1 MTLLRAQAP
10 GIPAPHPSVHSQPYW
25 DGCRRGA
32 PALPAVCDRAARPRL
47 RPSTVCGLVSWH
59 THGVGAERGIGSFY
73 SWTVVWRPPD
83 PSFSVPYAPAI
94 VRLDE
99 EFWLMSAIIGCQ
111 PDDLYDGMRVGVT
124 FHPVSDAVTLPYF
137 SPPRPGLKR
146 WKDCR

>member
-1 MTLLRAQAP
+1 MAWEQSA
-10 GIPAPHPSVHSQPYW
+10 
-25 DGCRRGA
+25 
-32 PALPAVCDRAARPRL
+32 
-47 RPSTVCGLVSWH
+47 GL
-59 THGVGAERGIGSFY
+59 GSLY

-111 PDDLYDGMRVGVT
+111 ADDLYDGMRVGVT

-137 SPPRPGLKR
+137 SPLDPV
-146 WKDCR
+146 